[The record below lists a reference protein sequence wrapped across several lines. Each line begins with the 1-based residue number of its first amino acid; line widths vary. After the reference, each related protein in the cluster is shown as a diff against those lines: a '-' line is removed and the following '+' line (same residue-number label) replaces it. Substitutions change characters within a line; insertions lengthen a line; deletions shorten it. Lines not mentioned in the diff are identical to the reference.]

1 MKHHCQQMS
10 EICGNDSKQALQ
22 DFPELRKRLADFWIA
37 LPGEPEFWSGN
48 IWSEVPR
55 IECGHCEHLL
65 KINFCPFCGQ
75 DLRDTSTEIQ
85 QK

>member
-1 MKHHCQQMS
+1 MKHRCHQMN
-10 EICGNDSKQALQ
+10 EICDHDSGQALK
-22 DFPELRKRLADFWIA
+22 DYPELKSRIADFRVS
-37 LPGEPEFWSGN
+37 LPGERALWSGTLW
-48 IWSEVPR
+48 IEVPR

-75 DLRDTSTEIQ
+75 DLRDTSTST